1 MTGDA
6 DHPESTDETS
16 ILPRTSSRSRS
27 AVNGPDGYFGND
39 LDALTDCLRG
49 GFGTPEDEPYEF
61 DWQHSDLSRRHL
73 REEMRGPAAFVDAVR
88 DVFDDAGV
96 PLHLR

>member
-1 MTGDA
+1 MTRIIQIDGRKIKTAKDFYR
-6 DHPESTDETS
+6 E
-16 ILPRTSSRSRS
+16 IGR
-27 AVNGPDGYFGND
+27 AVNGPDGYFGNN
-39 LDALTDCLRG
+39 LDALADCLRG
-49 GFGTPEDEPYEF
+49 GFGTPADEPYEF

-73 REEMRGPAAFVDAVR
+73 RDEMRGRATFLEAVR